1 MHRIHIPGISGTTGH
16 RRKPSRSAVA
26 VIDRAARPMD
36 GFTEVA
42 DLSTDLIRALLRV
55 DIALLVRITADGM
68 TTLSDSPRLTPSI
81 DGPIHGPEA
90 TPVLDGMLADGIRI
104 DGLPEMDPHGD
115 DVVLARAVHQVAVA
129 VGCEGSAG
137 AGMYD
142 HEGRLIGMLAVF
154 SARPFTG
161 DPTAFARV
169 LRHHTD
175 ELGPLLEQETA
186 DILAGRADGPAAG

>member
-1 MHRIHIPGISGTTGH
+1 MHKIHVPGLGGTHGH
-16 RRKPSRSAVA
+16 RRKPTRTTVAVA
-26 VIDRAARPMD
+26 DRDARPLH

-55 DIALLVRITADGM
+55 DIAVLVRIADGEM
-68 TTLSDSPRLTPSI
+68 ATLSDSPRLDPPI
-81 DGPIHGPEA
+81 HGAIHGPEA

-104 DGLPEMDPHGD
+104 DGLPDMDPQGD
-115 DVVLARAVHQVAVA
+115 DVVLARAVGQVAAA

-154 SARPFTG
+154 SALPFTG

-169 LRHHTD
+169 LRHHAD
-175 ELGPLLEQETA
+175 ELGPLLEQEMA
-186 DILAGRADGPAAG
+186 DVAAGRTEDPAV